1 MGVLMLTPS
10 RKIYYA
16 IEAVLYIAYNAK
28 ALPVAGNAVAE
39 AQGLPT
45 RYLEPIMQKLVR
57 AGILK
62 GVRGPTGGYML
73 GRERRRISLADICA
87 VITDA
92 TLPTCA
98 TSLGEK
104 ILRPATN
111 GLIARWQ
118 EMLGSVTIADLC
130 DQATAKNITTAAAT
144 PTDFTI

>member
-1 MGVLMLTPS
+1 MLTPS
-10 RKIYYA
+10 KKIYYA

-28 ALPVAGNAVAE
+28 TSPVAGNAVAE

-45 RYLEPIMQKLVR
+45 RYLEPIMQRLVR

-73 GRERRRISLADICA
+73 GRERRRITLADICA
-87 VITDA
+87 VISDA
-92 TLPTCA
+92 TLPTNA

-111 GLIARWQ
+111 GLITRWQ
-118 EMLGSVTIADLC
+118 ELLGSVTIADLC